1 MIKVEDQTRVTQSTN
16 MYKAFNKLSGFLFNK
31 SAHGKASY
39 NANIKKVKW
48 IQKKDIGSA
57 WIKVIC
63 CDEAKETRFSKGKC
77 HGAKKFQ

>member
-1 MIKVEDQTRVTQSTN
+1 MHVEKLVVMQTYYR
-16 MYKAFNKLSGFLFNK
+16 L
-31 SAHGKASY
+31 
-39 NANIKKVKW
+39 KW

-77 HGAKKFQ
+77 HGAKNIPIIEKGR